1 MPVRVDQPQIGG
13 HFVEDAATNRVLF
26 DEPPVRRLNER
37 LVGAAAGGVDLLDG
51 AENWEEARKC
61 PNKLRGVLE
70 FLQARMLH
78 SGGGLSAAVGG
89 ADVVSRQS
97 LLNRVATTP
106 FFRDSAFDPGF
117 SFVACLLGGVLFLCE
132 LPEAA
137 GAAGRRRNNAFIRA
151 KLEHLLTA
159 DSPEA
164 DVKATAAKSW
174 NVLSACTLEADGGA
188 HRLLL
193 ATTAS
198 AVDGLGNY
206 VQILPFAASGPPRL
220 PVHLQLRYAL
230 LGVLSGQRR
239 VIGGQHEPRGG
250 RLQRVVELDA
260 AALLQDG
267 QEANAERGLEYLVD
281 LLARVRAALQA
292 AEDGLLL
299 HVQRPKKQSAVEM
312 RPVPP
317 DQRAQFDFVGEEF
330 RRLVQQSAR

>member
-1 MPVRVDQPQIGG
+1 MPVRVDQPLIGG

-51 AENWEEARKC
+51 AEKWEEARKC

-78 SGGGLSAAVGG
+78 SGGGLSAAAGG

-137 GAAGRRRNNAFIRA
+137 GAAGRRRNNA
-151 KLEHLLTA
+151 
-159 DSPEA
+159 
-164 DVKATAAKSW
+164 
-174 NVLSACTLEADGGA
+174 
-188 HRLLL
+188 
-193 ATTAS
+193 
-198 AVDGLGNY
+198 
-206 VQILPFAASGPPRL
+206 GPPRL

-230 LGVLSGQRR
+230 LGVLSGHRR

-267 QEANAERGLEYLVD
+267 QEANAERGLEYLAD
-281 LLARVRAALQA
+281 LLARVRAALQ

-299 HVQRPKKQSAVEM
+299 HVQRPKKQAAVEM

-317 DQRAQFDFVGEEF
+317 DQRAQFDFIGEEF
-330 RRLVQQSAR
+330 RRLVHQSTH

>member
-1 MPVRVDQPQIGG
+1 MPVRVDQPLIGG

-51 AENWEEARKC
+51 AEKWEEARKC

-78 SGGGLSAAVGG
+78 SGGGLSAAAGG

-117 SFVACLLGGVLFLCE
+117 SFVACLLGG
-132 LPEAA
+132 
-137 GAAGRRRNNAFIRA
+137 
-151 KLEHLLTA
+151 
-159 DSPEA
+159 
-164 DVKATAAKSW
+164 
-174 NVLSACTLEADGGA
+174 
-188 HRLLL
+188 
-193 ATTAS
+193 
-198 AVDGLGNY
+198 
-206 VQILPFAASGPPRL
+206 ILPFASSGPPQL

-267 QEANAERGLEYLVD
+267 QEANAERGLEYLAD
-281 LLARVRAALQA
+281 LLARVRAALQ

-299 HVQRPKKQSAVEM
+299 HVQRPKKQAAVEM

-317 DQRAQFDFVGEEF
+317 DQRAQFDFIGEEF
-330 RRLVQQSAR
+330 RRLVQQAAH